1 MRPYIR
7 SSYKKA
13 IKIIDSCTN
22 QDHIEASRRYV
33 NLFFKTHTTFE
44 EKYSGIMEIRLAEES
59 TAKAYQ
65 KLYRKLD
72 MKEKS
77 LK

>member
-33 NLFFKTHTTFE
+33 NLFFKTHTTFD
-44 EKYSGIMEIRLAEES
+44 EKVSGILEVRLAQEFI
-59 TAKAYQ
+59 AKAYY
-65 KLYRKLD
+65 KLYKMLD
-72 MKEKS
+72 KKEKS